1 MEVIVFLARG
11 VFHWPVA
18 GHGGAA
24 GADQGIK
31 IHVGSASET
40 ILGEKC
46 AGDFDANFVGAF
58 LEDDCGPCGGGEAQQ
73 KKCGVEERA
82 RVHND
87 GHY

>member
-1 MEVIVFLARG
+1 MEVIALLAWG

-46 AGDFDANFVGAF
+46 TTDFDANFVGAF
-58 LEDDCGPCGGGEAQQ
+58 FEDDCGPCGVGEAQQ
-73 KKCGVEERA
+73 EQGGSEKGSD
-82 RVHND
+82 VHV
-87 GHY
+87 YRI